1 MPSTEKLTRRQEALI
16 CMLTHRNLKSML
28 TELGIGFTGINAHFL
43 AVQMHVN
50 AESDADR
57 PVHDIRDPRYD
68 SIDASLLE
76 NITAYVVQPHICY
89 LLTCVTIHRLAAC
102 CTQGREGKG

>member
-1 MPSTEKLTRRQEALI
+1 
-16 CMLTHRNLKSML
+16 MLTHKNLKSML

-50 AESDADR
+50 AERDADR

-68 SIDASLLE
+68 SIDVSLLE
-76 NITAYVVQPHICY
+76 SITAYVVQTHICY
-89 LLTCVTIHRLAAC
+89 LPYPHYDWFSGCLLYTGTRRY
-102 CTQGREGKG
+102 G